1 MGATGLIL
9 KGVRLYSR
17 PDLKPSLT
25 ETRHLPIN
33 YHTMG
38 MVMLSASISKFGIS
52 GDDLIIMLRPN
63 KATP

>member
-17 PDLKPSLT
+17 PYLIPSLT
-25 ETRHLPIN
+25 ETKHLPIN

-38 MVMLSASISKFGIS
+38 MLSASISISKFGIS
-52 GDDLIIMLRPN
+52 GDVLIIMLRPN